1 MDANEEPTSD
11 KDFREEEERV
21 EERSSGFKKELGLT
35 DLVLTQI
42 LFIVGLPWV
51 GVAAKQG
58 PSHIVLW
65 LGAILL
71 FYIPSAFVVTYLNRQ
86 MPLEGG
92 LYQWAKLGFNDL
104 IGFLVAWN
112 LWLFAILNTSEV
124 GLQVTQYL
132 SYIIGPGSEWLTA
145 NVWFIGAVNTAI
157 IGVLIYITVIGLG
170 VGKWVHKAGGVLM
183 VLIFAGLFILPL
195 LNLAHGSITEYHPFR
210 TEMPVLSLM
219 TLNLMGKMGFGA
231 LGGFEYVAIHAGESR
246 DPVRSIGRSVIVA
259 APIIAIMFIFGTGSV
274 LSLIPQDQIDL
285 IAPIPQVL
293 SVGFGP
299 LGAIVAIVPLTIM
312 AMLSIRLAQASV
324 QFGGNTRLP
333 MVAGWDN
340 LLPAWFTRLHEKYR
354 TPVNSIIFVGAVTLT
369 MGIVG
374 LIGVGKQEAFQLLWN
389 ASGLF
394 YALTYLAMFAIPLF
408 GLRHVKPRPP
418 VWLRI
423 ASLSGFLM
431 TLLYVALSVVPII
444 NVESRLAFALKIGG
458 LIVGANAIGFAI
470 YIVSK
475 NRKRTLAQ

>member
-1 MDANEEPTSD
+1 MDANEEPISD
-11 KDFREEEERV
+11 KEFRDEEERV

-71 FYIPSAFVVTYLNRQ
+71 FYIPSAFVVIYLNRQ

-92 LYQWAKLGFNDL
+92 LYQWVKLGFNDL
-104 IGFLVAWN
+104 IGFIVAWN

-132 SYIIGPGSEWLTA
+132 AYIIGPDSEWLTA

-183 VLIFAGLFILPL
+183 VLIFAALFILPL

-274 LSLIPQDQIDL
+274 L
-285 IAPIPQVL
+285 
-293 SVGFGP
+293 
-299 LGAIVAIVPLTIM
+299 
-312 AMLSIRLAQASV
+312 
-324 QFGGNTRLP
+324 
-333 MVAGWDN
+333 
-340 LLPAWFTRLHEKYR
+340 
-354 TPVNSIIFVGAVTLT
+354 
-369 MGIVG
+369 
-374 LIGVGKQEAFQLLWN
+374 
-389 ASGLF
+389 
-394 YALTYLAMFAIPLF
+394 
-408 GLRHVKPRPP
+408 
-418 VWLRI
+418 
-423 ASLSGFLM
+423 
-431 TLLYVALSVVPII
+431 
-444 NVESRLAFALKIGG
+444 
-458 LIVGANAIGFAI
+458 
-470 YIVSK
+470 
-475 NRKRTLAQ
+475 